1 MSYYRKSSITT
12 RYEYDRKYD
21 SVRYHEWM
29 MSCELKHEQQPLL
42 LYHTRKHHQRDRS
55 KLVPV
60 QYKLHQQCPSLA
72 LIRNH
77 QQYLNH

>member
-60 QYKLHQQCPSLA
+60 QYKLH
-72 LIRNH
+72 H
-77 QQYLNH
+77 